1 MDRLR
6 YHGFTLV
13 EIMVVVAI
21 IGILAAV
28 TVANFGDIR
37 TTARD
42 AERIENLKAVATAL
56 QLFEVKYGRL
66 PDCEAGIQVGGT
78 AEQSVCADANLLAT
92 HFTEA
97 LSTLPEDPLGTDADD
112 RFIYY
117 GQRTCADGTER
128 KLVWTIL
135 ELPDQ
140 DNREA
145 VCGIGSGGDNNGS
158 YESFNG
164 VANPPL
170 HVIAIN

>member
-1 MDRLR
+1 MQRLK

-13 EIMVVVAI
+13 EIMVVIGI

-37 TTARD
+37 ATARD
-42 AERIENLKAVATAL
+42 TERIENLKAVATAL

-66 PDCEAGIQVGGT
+66 PDCEVGIRVGGT
-78 AEQSVCADANLLAT
+78 ADLSVCTDANLLAT

-97 LSTLPEDPLGTDADD
+97 LSALPEDPLGADTDD

-117 GQRTCADGTER
+117 GQRTCADGTDK

-135 ELPDQ
+135 ELTDQ
-140 DNREA
+140 DNRDD
-145 VCGIGSGGDNNGS
+145 VCGIGSGGDNQGS
-158 YESFNG
+158 YESFAG

-170 HVIAIN
+170 YVIAIN